1 MTYEEQDLP
10 RRNSATHRILAA
22 LAANDGLTAHQIK
35 DVAVLSIR
43 ILDLKGVKML
53 DLIRKGWVISIG
65 MDIYRISTA
74 GLDVKMQLGE
84 AQLKAGVTRTAAV
97 KRAEVFERP
106 NYEGPELGKTCNR
119 PGAYDAFELPS
130 LMYGRPVYRK
140 DAIRGAA

>member
-1 MTYEEQDLP
+1 MNYEEQDLP

-35 DVAVLSIR
+35 DVAELSVR
-43 ILDLKGVKML
+43 IIELKGTKLL
-53 DLIRKGWVISIG
+53 DLIRKGWVKSVG
-65 MDIYRISTA
+65 MDIYRITND
-74 GLDVKMQLGE
+74 GLDLKMQLGD

-130 LMYGRPVYRK
+130 LMYGQPVYRR
-140 DAIRGAA
+140 DSQRGSA